1 MLLAILLPDGASEHA
16 ATVFKYFFFFFFVSS
31 FNLTD
36 DVCILILD
44 GEVDT
49 NAEGVA
55 TTTLAETNREPEGR
69 VLL

>member
-1 MLLAILLPDGASEHA
+1 MRQQSSRI
-16 ATVFKYFFFFFFVSS
+16 FFFFVSS